1 MENVVV
7 ETTVKSHYKTNREKN
22 TNKTKRI
29 LYKSFRRG
37 KIEINKLKISKK
49 EKMFALV
56 GKFGK

>member
-1 MENVVV
+1 MKSNNSKYIKVFYSKNIMENVVV

-37 KIEINKLKISKK
+37 KI
-49 EKMFALV
+49 
-56 GKFGK
+56 